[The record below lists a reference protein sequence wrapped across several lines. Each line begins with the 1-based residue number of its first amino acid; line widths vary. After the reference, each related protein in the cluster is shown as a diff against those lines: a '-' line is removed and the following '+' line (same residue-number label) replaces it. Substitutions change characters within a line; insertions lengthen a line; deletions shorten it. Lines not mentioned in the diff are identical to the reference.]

1 MNRVRSLLGTLIV
14 AGFVVSAMGP
24 VTPAIDLSPPAMAST
39 WSSQPLTEAQ
49 IAEKPSGAAIT
60 TAMAPAAMTPP
71 SISQPLTEAQVAD
84 QSSSTS
90 DVLAV
95 IFQMTESIRWS
106 GITVAS
112 SLVTQGP
119 IPEALID
126 LGSSFGQEP
135 AAFGQEPVAPQHAEV
150 AEAVDA
156 DLDQLASLS
165 DEELAGV
172 SAGDYQITLDRFDV
186 MIQDN
191 QAGQFTM
198 DISEAAFN
206 GAQGVFT
213 TLQTV
218 NSAVDI
224 SVIVNIYVNQQ

>member
-1 MNRVRSLLGTLIV
+1 MWNKVGPLLGKLIL
-14 AGFVVSAMGP
+14 AGFLASAMGP
-24 VTPAIDLSPPAMAST
+24 VTPAIDLSPLAMAAT
-39 WSSQPLTEAQ
+39 WTSQPRAEAQ
-49 IAEKPSGAAIT
+49 VAEGPSGASV
-60 TAMAPAAMTPP
+60 TAMPPAVMTVPMTVP
-71 SISQPLTEAQVAD
+71 SISQSLAEAQVVD
-84 QSSSTS
+84 ESSGTS

-95 IFQMTESIRWS
+95 ILQTTGPVHWS
-106 GITVAS
+106 GVTVAS
-112 SLVTQGP
+112 LVIAQGS
-119 IPEALID
+119 IPESLSDPAF
-126 LGSSFGQEP
+126 SFGPEP
-135 AAFGQEPVAPQHAEV
+135 AAPHPAEV

-156 DLDQLASLS
+156 DLDELASLS
-165 DEELAGV
+165 DDELAGV
-172 SAGDYQITLDRFDV
+172 RAGDYQITLDRFDV

-218 NSAVDI
+218 NSAVDM